1 MGGSAELE
9 IKVGYPFLDNNIP
22 LTNSAKNYAIEYLG
36 AQNVVDLPIRMTS
49 EDFAWYSQK
58 IPGCFYR
65 LGTGNKKRGITSPVH
80 TPTFDVDEKSLKIG
94 SGLMAWLVIRALGN

>member
-1 MGGSAELE
+1 MTLQ
-9 IKVGYPFLDNNIP
+9 
-22 LTNSAKNYAIEYLG
+22 AKDHAIEYLG
-36 AQNVVDLPIRMTS
+36 KQNVVDLPIRMTS

-80 TPTFDVDEKSLKIG
+80 TATFDVDENCLLTST
-94 SGLMAWLVIRALGN
+94 GLMTWLALQSLV